1 MSDQDLTEFFAA
13 ARSHEMPQTLQER
26 LRDEAVRLR
35 PAPPAPAAFGSA
47 AAEAVRSV
55 LDLVLGGWRGASGLS
70 AALVAGLWFGF
81 ADPAGLLSDLAV
93 ADTIDLLPASD
104 GLLAGFEGG

>member
-1 MSDQDLTEFFAA
+1 MSDEDLDDFFAA
-13 ARSHEMPQTLQER
+13 VRSQEMPQPVQDR
-26 LRDEAVRLR
+26 LRKEAVRLQ
-35 PAPPAPAAFGSA
+35 PAPRAPAPYGRSA
-47 AAEAVRSV
+47 AATVQPV

-81 ADPAGLLSDLAV
+81 ADPVGLLSDFAV

-104 GLLAGFEGG
+104 GLLAGYEGG